1 MTPRMWFALVLRY
14 LGATSIMAAV
24 SYLVTAYDTQKGL
37 NSGSLTV
44 LAEVN
49 HAVVETIM
57 GLALLFFADRISAF
71 FVPALRAGT
80 KTGDVTAPKP
90 PVEAGE

>member
-14 LGATSIMAAV
+14 LGAASIMSAI

-37 NSGSLTV
+37 NSGSLNV
-44 LAEVN
+44 LAEIN

-71 FVPALRAGT
+71 FVPALRAAPPSS
-80 KTGDVTAPKP
+80 DVTAPKP
-90 PVEAGE
+90 TVEAGE

>member
-14 LGATSIMAAV
+14 LGAASIMTAV
-24 SYLVTAYDTQKGL
+24 SYLVTAYDIQKGL

-44 LAEVN
+44 LAEIN

-71 FVPALRAGT
+71 FVPALRAVLPNS
-80 KTGDVTAPKP
+80 DVTAPKP
-90 PVEAGE
+90 TVEPGE